1 MTSELGTAVGPV
13 ARLVDQFHKLPG
25 IGPKSAQRLTYH
37 LIRMPE
43 EQARSLAEAI
53 LAVRGRIVL
62 CSRCYNITESDPCAI
77 CSDAQR
83 DQGCICVVEEAL
95 DVLALERTQTHRG
108 LYHVLHG
115 VISPM
120 NGVGPDD
127 LKIPAVA
134 QPYQR
139 RRYPGDHPGDES
151 ESRGRGYVHVHP
163 PADLAVGDQG
173 DASRSRPPGGGRSG
187 VRRRVNPGPGHRGP
201 AGVPVEVNPHLNP
214 LPSRERRHSFPLD
227 GEGSIK
233 VGSIH
238 TGNVQDQVSQD

>member
-13 ARLVDQFHKLPG
+13 AKLVDEFHKLPG
-25 IGPKSAQRLTYH
+25 IGPKSAQRLTYY

-53 LAVRGRIVL
+53 LAVRERIVL

-77 CSDAQR
+77 CSDPQR

-127 LKIPAVA
+127 LKIQPLLGRIRGGDIQEIILATNPNLEGEATSMYIHRLISPLGIRMTRPARGLPVG
-134 QPYQR
+134 
-139 RRYPGDHPGDES
+139 GDLEYADEVTL
-151 ESRGRGYVHVHP
+151 SRAMEGRQEFH
-163 PADLAVGDQG
+163 
-173 DASRSRPPGGGRSG
+173 
-187 VRRRVNPGPGHRGP
+187 
-201 AGVPVEVNPHLNP
+201 
-214 LPSRERRHSFPLD
+214 
-227 GEGSIK
+227 
-233 VGSIH
+233 
-238 TGNVQDQVSQD
+238 